1 MKKKDLQRETEMIKL
16 DKDTKIKIGITIR
29 IINIDLEMIIEVT
42 RTINIH
48 RDSMNTG
55 EKIKEEMTIGEMMI
69 IERTDLDQIIIGNDQ
84 VSKFEH

>member
-1 MKKKDLQRETEMIKL
+1 
-16 DKDTKIKIGITIR
+16 
-29 IINIDLEMIIEVT
+29 MIIEVT

-48 RDSMNTG
+48 RDSMNIG

>member
-1 MKKKDLQRETEMIKL
+1 MIKL

-55 EKIKEEMTIGEMMI
+55 EKIKEEMTIGGMMI
-69 IERTDLDQIIIGNDQ
+69 IERKDLDQMIIGNDQ

>member
-1 MKKKDLQRETEMIKL
+1 MIKL

-48 RDSMNTG
+48 RDSMNIG

-69 IERTDLDQIIIGNDQ
+69 IERTDLDQMIIGNDQ
-84 VSKFEH
+84 VPKFKH

>member
-1 MKKKDLQRETEMIKL
+1 MIKL

-55 EKIKEEMTIGEMMI
+55 EKIKEEMTIGGMMI
-69 IERTDLDQIIIGNDQ
+69 IERKDLDQMIIGNDQ
-84 VSKFEH
+84 VPKFKH

>member
-1 MKKKDLQRETEMIKL
+1 MIKL

-69 IERTDLDQIIIGNDQ
+69 IERTDLDQMIIGNDQ
-84 VSKFEH
+84 VPKFKH